1 MDREA
6 NVINSPM
13 LNFNCL
19 PTLASEVTTCF
30 RCALAFIRQ
39 LKLSHSHLWT
49 SQLPPYSHGIAQ
61 YHCRNRD
68 ATIALVVVPPGSW
81 CGAISHPGLKGAI
94 ISLFLSFFFINQN
107 QYWYILPTLT
117 RLSWI
122 CSERWARVTWPVWK
136 QVGHFTEQSLQTIK
150 SPRVQSLKAYRK
162 YASQMHIFLKCLSGK
177 NRCFTSGPCPWL
189 K

>member
-1 MDREA
+1 MDRKA

-19 PTLASEVTTCF
+19 PTLASEVTTCT
-30 RCALAFIRQ
+30 LAFIRQ
-39 LKLSHSHLWT
+39 LKLSDFHLWT
-49 SQLPPYSHGIAQ
+49 SQLPPYSHDIAQ

-68 ATIALVVVPPGSW
+68 AAITLVVVPSGSW

-94 ISLFLSFFFINQN
+94 ISVFLSFFFINQN
-107 QYWYILPTLT
+107 WYWYILT

-122 CSERWARVTWPVWK
+122 CSERWARVTWPEWK
-136 QVGHFTEQSLQTIK
+136 QAGHFTEQSLQTIK
-150 SPRVQSLKAYRK
+150 SSRVQSLKAYRK

-177 NRCFTSGPCPWL
+177 NCCFTSGPCPWL